1 MTSSHLFC
9 YKFAFLSN
17 ISYNTTRLR
26 GVIMFEYLDTLIK
39 FYKDDMFL
47 KVFGTTDES
56 KIITNKNKCSVINK
70 DELLIL
76 LNGMNNFF
84 YTLHLVDRS
93 HIENIG
99 FIKMACMKYYENCY
113 KTILNIISKNCDPD
127 KYINDGYMVI
137 LNDELIGDGVSLFYN
152 VFDIDKKLSQMKNQK
167 TR

>member
-9 YKFAFLSN
+9 CKFAIFTN
-17 ISYNTTRLR
+17 ISYNTSRLR
-26 GVIMFEYLDTLIK
+26 GVIMFEYLDNLLK

-56 KIITNKNKCSVINK
+56 KIITNRNKCSVLNK

-76 LNGMNNFF
+76 QNGINCFF
-84 YTLHLVDRS
+84 YKLHLIDKS

-99 FIKMACMKYYENCY
+99 FIKMACMNYYENCY
-113 KTILNIISKNCDPD
+113 KAILNMISKNCDPD
-127 KYINDGYMVI
+127 KYINNGYMVI

>member
-1 MTSSHLFC
+1 
-9 YKFAFLSN
+9 
-17 ISYNTTRLR
+17 
-26 GVIMFEYLDTLIK
+26 MFEYLDDLLK
-39 FYKDDMFL
+39 FYKNDMLL

-76 LNGMNNFF
+76 LNGMNKFF

-93 HIENIG
+93 HIENISV
-99 FIKMACMKYYENCY
+99 IKMACMNYYENCY
-113 KTILNIISKNCDPD
+113 KAILNMISKNCDSD
-127 KYINDGYMVI
+127 KYINNGYMVI

>member
-1 MTSSHLFC
+1 
-9 YKFAFLSN
+9 
-17 ISYNTTRLR
+17 
-26 GVIMFEYLDTLIK
+26 MFEYLDDLLK
-39 FYKDDMFL
+39 FYKDDMLL

-76 LNGMNNFF
+76 LNGMNKFF

-93 HIENIG
+93 HIENISV
-99 FIKMACMKYYENCY
+99 IKMACMNYYENCY
-113 KTILNIISKNCDPD
+113 KAILNMISKNCDPD
-127 KYINDGYMVI
+127 KYINNGYMVI